1 MKRSKA
7 NGITLIAL
15 VITII
20 VLLILAGV
28 AISTLTGDNRILT
41 KAVLAK
47 DATRGGEVK
56 DYVRMAVAENAMADN
71 TNGTRRTRA
80 EVISELSTQGK
91 LTPEEVAKLTDEEN
105 PVDVITIGGIEINF
119 GELGGAGKTLV
130 EAFKAG
136 EIKVGD
142 YINYTPSDTTAQ
154 TDVNKQETGVD
165 GTQTYTVDT
174 SMSWRVLGLNKNE
187 TELLI
192 ISESPI
198 KRDGTDPYLSL
209 QGVESYYNCVST
221 LNKICKIYDNS
232 SLASETRSMKIE
244 DINNALGIEQKGNG
258 VYKKT
263 DTSQTTNLDQL
274 GVLGNS
280 YTYKGG
286 EYAPR
291 KYMKDIYGVTLKE
304 GEEET
309 IGKEEPATVYYYSY
323 TDESIVDPNSPLYE
337 LLFSGTTDSDNY
349 AKSYWLASPA
359 VGARPDIACF
369 GPGFVG
375 CGIAGTEGGLFY
387 SYGSWSCFRF
397 GVRPLVSLR
406 SNITINQLTTSSNG
420 VKADWSGVTLNP
432 NVNSGYL
439 TGEEGKVASESH

>member
-1 MKRSKA
+1 
-7 NGITLIAL
+7 
-15 VITII
+15 
-20 VLLILAGV
+20 
-28 AISTLTGDNRILT
+28 
-41 KAVLAK
+41 
-47 DATRGGEVK
+47 
-56 DYVRMAVAENAMADN
+56 
-71 TNGTRRTRA
+71 
-80 EVISELSTQGK
+80 
-91 LTPEEVAKLTDEEN
+91 
-105 PVDVITIGGIEINF
+105 
-119 GELGGAGKTLV
+119 
-130 EAFKAG
+130 
-136 EIKVGD
+136 
-142 YINYTPSDTTAQ
+142 
-154 TDVNKQETGVD
+154 
-165 GTQTYTVDT
+165 
-174 SMSWRVLGLNKNE
+174 
-187 TELLI
+187 
-192 ISESPI
+192 
-198 KRDGTDPYLSL
+198 
-209 QGVESYYNCVST
+209 
-221 LNKICKIYDNS
+221 
-232 SLASETRSMKIE
+232 
-244 DINNALGIEQKGNG
+244 
-258 VYKKT
+258 
-263 DTSQTTNLDQL
+263 
-274 GVLGNS
+274 
-280 YTYKGG
+280 
-286 EYAPR
+286 
-291 KYMKDIYGVTLKE
+291 MKDIYGVTLKE